1 MIVKLNWWL
10 ERRSGNLLITIHISL
25 GSKVNRSNHVWNLF
39 MLLYDREQFL
49 IVSLYLHVTQ
59 TIWNLSDLF
68 NTASC
73 YKCFGCWFIALST
86 YVEACFVEKSI
97 DSLPI
102 FNLEF
107 WLVTFDLWSYSKNR
121 EIFWEWLALLMSSWL
136 YFDVFCFIFWLGM
149 FL

>member
-1 MIVKLNWWL
+1 MAWGAQWC
-10 ERRSGNLLITIHISL
+10 NLLITIHISL
-25 GSKVNRSNHVWNLF
+25 GSKVNRTNHVSNLF

-49 IVSLYLHVTQ
+49 IVLLYLHVTQ

-68 NTASC
+68 NTVSC

>member
-1 MIVKLNWWL
+1 MAWGAQWC
-10 ERRSGNLLITIHISL
+10 NLLITIHISL
-25 GSKVNRSNHVWNLF
+25 GSKVNRTNHVSNLF

-49 IVSLYLHVTQ
+49 IVLLYLHVTQ
-59 TIWNLSDLF
+59 TIWNFSDLF
-68 NTASC
+68 NTVSR

-86 YVEACFVEKSI
+86 YVEASFVEKSI

-107 WLVTFDLWSYSKNR
+107 CSVTFDLWSYSKNR
-121 EIFWEWLALLMSSWL
+121 EIFWEWLVLLMSSCL
-136 YFDVFCFIFWLGM
+136 YFDLFCFIVWLGM